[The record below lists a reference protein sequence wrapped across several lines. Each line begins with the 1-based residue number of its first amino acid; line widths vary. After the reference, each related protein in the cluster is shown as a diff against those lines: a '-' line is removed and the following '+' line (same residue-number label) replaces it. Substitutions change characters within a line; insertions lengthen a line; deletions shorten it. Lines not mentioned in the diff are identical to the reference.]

1 MMNIA
6 CAPSTSISATTLYT
20 TRGDQ
25 SGHFEAGL
33 MAVFV
38 FVLGPLFESG
48 SRGTFNIRVDFVFD
62 CENFQRT
69 LNSNKCDCNLCPHTI
84 RPMTRKS
91 PRKLDHP
98 LTSPLPQPS
107 ASEIYQAQLLL
118 AQVEANMA
126 QKGKKKKAATPVTI
140 RKQKRSAKQ
149 ITLDETLEQPSDA
162 EDNSDN
168 GQKQPS
174 TKRTKRTIIT

>member
-1 MMNIA
+1 
-6 CAPSTSISATTLYT
+6 
-20 TRGDQ
+20 
-25 SGHFEAGL
+25 

-48 SRGTFNIRVDFVFD
+48 SRGAFDIRVNFNFNFD

-69 LNSNKCDCNLCPHTI
+69 LNSNKCECNLCPHAI

-98 LTSPLPQPS
+98 LTSPQPS

-118 AQVEANMA
+118 ARVEANMA
-126 QKGKKKKAATPVTI
+126 QKGKKKKAAP
-140 RKQKRSAKQ
+140 Q
-149 ITLDETLEQPSDA
+149 
-162 EDNSDN
+162 
-168 GQKQPS
+168 
-174 TKRTKRTIIT
+174 